1 VDVELDFDGGGRRD
15 PAGKSG
21 LASVAA
27 SMTSKGI
34 GAADGPALD
43 ENQLS
48 EAWADLG
55 ASFGGGASSDRMSFT
70 MRSLTYPDLLPR
82 AAQLAARQLGD
93 PTFPQA
99 IWLRDRERFAASIR
113 EANTRPGTVA
123 GRAFAAAVYGTHPY
137 GAETTE
143 ASLAQIDV
151 ADMRDFYRR
160 SVQPCRAK
168 VSLVGDVTRAQA
180 DALVTTLLAR
190 LPQRPGAVCEPLA
203 PVAEVAPLPR
213 PTC

>member
-1 VDVELDFDGGGRRD
+1 MSFMNLTTRKALLAAILAFSAAHGALAAIPIQQWTLTNGATVSLVESHGIPMVDVELDFDGGGRRD

-99 IWLRDRERFAASIR
+99 IWLRDRERFAA
-113 EANTRPGTVA
+113 
-123 GRAFAAAVYGTHPY
+123 
-137 GAETTE
+137 
-143 ASLAQIDV
+143 
-151 ADMRDFYRR
+151 
-160 SVQPCRAK
+160 
-168 VSLVGDVTRAQA
+168 
-180 DALVTTLLAR
+180 
-190 LPQRPGAVCEPLA
+190 
-203 PVAEVAPLPR
+203 
-213 PTC
+213 

>member
-1 VDVELDFDGGGRRD
+1 MSFMNLTTRKALFAASLAISAAHGALAAIPIQQWSLTNGATVSLVESHGIPMVDVELDFDGGGRRD

-34 GAADGPALD
+34 GAADGTALD

-70 MRSLTYPDLLPR
+70 MRSLTYPDLLPK

-151 ADMRDFYRR
+151 ADMRDF
-160 SVQPCRAK
+160 
-168 VSLVGDVTRAQA
+168 
-180 DALVTTLLAR
+180 
-190 LPQRPGAVCEPLA
+190 
-203 PVAEVAPLPR
+203 
-213 PTC
+213 